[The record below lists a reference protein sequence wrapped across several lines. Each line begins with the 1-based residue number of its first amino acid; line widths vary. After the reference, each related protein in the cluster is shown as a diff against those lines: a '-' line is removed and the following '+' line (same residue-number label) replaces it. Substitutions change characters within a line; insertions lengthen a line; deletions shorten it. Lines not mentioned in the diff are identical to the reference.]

1 MHSFICRIF
10 RHLLIPIQILMAQF
24 WMIHFPFKIKRA
36 EKPKG
41 SYTKLSNESIT
52 FLVNNFSLILI
63 WNSDL
68 EFWNSG
74 CPIKHP
80 VLSHCQDQISR
91 VLSCWYFVFYQLL
104 GLTVTLL
111 YYCWTQLS
119 LNPPAAHIHLTFFIN
134 DTALGRLGTD
144 LRISSTSS

>member
-10 RHLLIPIQILMAQF
+10 RHLLIPIQILMTQF
-24 WMIHFPFKIKRA
+24 WLIHFPFKIKRA

-63 WNSDL
+63 WNSYL
-68 EFWNSG
+68 EFWMSYKTPSALSLPRSDFKSSFLLTLCLLSDSRTDSNTSLLLLNS
-74 CPIKHP
+74 
-80 VLSHCQDQISR
+80 V
-91 VLSCWYFVFYQLL
+91 
-104 GLTVTLL
+104 
-111 YYCWTQLS
+111 S